1 MKIYLL
7 KCVMKMQHPGINFLF
22 QPRAYKEFNYYDYK
36 RSQSLKEKIIYLDL
50 IENTRQKRQACENN
64 LLFRELYN

>member
-22 QPRAYKEFNYYDYK
+22 QPRAYKEFNYYYYK
-36 RSQSLKEKIIYLDL
+36 RSQ
-50 IENTRQKRQACENN
+50 TPKRENN
-64 LLFRELYN
+64 LLRFN